1 MEVESLSYAQR
12 RALNI
17 ARNAERMRAIGL
29 TTIHLASLSPAVQ
42 AQKQKLLPVPSS
54 DADVSEREPLGNL
67 RLRRSART
75 SGLPSRNHND
85 YLHEQS
91 APAPGRVRATSFKSH
106 APRQPPPAAS
116 GSSRSMKCDVNK
128 LLQSYIG
135 NTIVP
140 RDGQVKR
147 AVIQLSSNSGVC
159 PSFNRMSGICEWA
172 NCVFLFVNV
181 GGSDYDNLLY
191 FSRSSEPRVDDL
203 VAEDSGAACAV
214 MTWFAQPRQDPDTPV
229 LLRMRRSDVEP
240 VLVFFRVVGVPEYI
254 FGGRLQY
261 VAHDAAARP
270 LQFWFRLA
278 DWQALHASQGWAK
291 VSEAGGMR
299 APSR

>member
-1 MEVESLSYAQR
+1 
-12 RALNI
+12 
-17 ARNAERMRAIGL
+17 
-29 TTIHLASLSPAVQ
+29 
-42 AQKQKLLPVPSS
+42 
-54 DADVSEREPLGNL
+54 
-67 RLRRSART
+67 
-75 SGLPSRNHND
+75 
-85 YLHEQS
+85 
-91 APAPGRVRATSFKSH
+91 
-106 APRQPPPAAS
+106 
-116 GSSRSMKCDVNK
+116 MKCDVNK

-135 NTIVP
+135 HSIVP

-254 FGGRLQY
+254 FGGRLQCVASLSLFVFWCFFTILQFKVFHCVQPPPPPPPPSNRY

-291 VSEAGGMR
+291 VSDAGGMR

>member
-1 MEVESLSYAQR
+1 MRMYQSENPWATYVFDAP
-12 RALNI
+12 RAHRVRCLMLR
-17 ARNAERMRAIGL
+17 ARIVFFVFLLLWHHVAD
-29 TTIHLASLSPAVQ
+29 AV
-42 AQKQKLLPVPSS
+42 A
-54 DADVSEREPLGNL
+54 
-67 RLRRSART
+67 T
-75 SGLPSRNHND
+75 GLPSRNHND

-106 APRQPPPAAS
+106 APRQPPPAAA

-254 FGGRLQY
+254 FGGRLQC
-261 VAHDAAARP
+261 VA
-270 LQFWFRLA
+270 LLTFFVFLV
-278 DWQALHASQGWAK
+278 LHYN
-291 VSEAGGMR
+291 
-299 APSR
+299 SR